1 MRVSQKRRYGV
12 AFGRA
17 AGAVSCAA
25 TRRASAQLL
34 QFRHMVEIFKSGGL
48 LMWPILACS
57 VGALAI
63 IVERLWTLQ
72 QKNVVPSEL
81 TEKVWRWV
89 RNNQLDDRHVKA
101 LHDSSPLGQI
111 LASGLAYRARE
122 REVIKEAVE
131 DTGRHVVHELERYI
145 NSLGTIAMISP
156 LLGLLG
162 TVIGMVKVFAAIT
175 THGVGNPS
183 VLAGGISEA
192 LITTAAG
199 LTVAIPALIGY
210 RYLRGR
216 IDELVVQM
224 EKEALKLIE
233 AIEGGA

>member
-1 MRVSQKRRYGV
+1 
-12 AFGRA
+12 
-17 AGAVSCAA
+17 
-25 TRRASAQLL
+25 
-34 QFRHMVEIFKSGGL
+34 
-48 LMWPILACS
+48 MWPILICS

-72 QKNVVPSEL
+72 QKNVVPSDL

-89 RNNQLDDRHVKA
+89 RNNQLDDRHIKA
-101 LHDSSPLGQI
+101 LNESSPLGQI
-111 LASGLAYRARE
+111 LASGLAYRERD

-233 AIEGGA
+233 AIEGGAQSK

>member
-1 MRVSQKRRYGV
+1 
-12 AFGRA
+12 
-17 AGAVSCAA
+17 
-25 TRRASAQLL
+25 
-34 QFRHMVEIFKSGGL
+34 MVEIFKSGGW
-48 LMWPILACS
+48 LMWPILVCS

-72 QKNVVPSEL
+72 QKNVVPLEL

-89 RNNQLDDRHVKA
+89 RNNQLDERHIKA
-101 LHDSSPLGQI
+101 LRDSSPLGQI
-111 LASGLAYRARE
+111 LAAGLAYRARA
-122 REVIKEAVE
+122 RVVIKEAVE

-233 AIEGGA
+233 AIEGKA